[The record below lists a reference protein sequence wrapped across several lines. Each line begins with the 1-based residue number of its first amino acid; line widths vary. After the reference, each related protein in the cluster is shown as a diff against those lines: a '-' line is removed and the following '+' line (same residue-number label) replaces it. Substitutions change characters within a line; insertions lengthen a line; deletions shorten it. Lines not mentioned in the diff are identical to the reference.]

1 MANTITEK
9 VFDKMDYI
17 LDHKLSGG
25 SAQERESVLESC
37 LQYCALLGTST
48 AIKFSW
54 DDEKKSDFRE
64 TLSIGNY
71 VGEGNSISVVP
82 TFDGALDVAL
92 AEYKT
97 EENSMGR
104 SM

>member
-1 MANTITEK
+1 MK
-9 VFDKMDYI
+9 
-17 LDHKLSGG
+17 
-25 SAQERESVLESC
+25 
-37 LQYCALLGTST
+37 
-48 AIKFSW
+48 
-54 DDEKKSDFRE
+54 KKSDFRE

>member
-25 SAQERESVLESC
+25 SAQEREPVLESC
-37 LQYCALLGTST
+37 LQYCARLGANA
-48 AIKFSW
+48 AIKFGW
-54 DDEKKSDFRE
+54 NEETISDFRE
-64 TLSIGNY
+64 LLSIGNY

-92 AEYKT
+92 AEHKT
-97 EENSMGR
+97 EETSMGR

>member
-1 MANTITEK
+1 MATRTDEIFNSL
-9 VFDKMDYI
+9 DYI

-25 SAQERESVLESC
+25 EASERENIWESC
-37 LQYCALLGTST
+37 LQNCAFIGARK
-48 AIKFSW
+48 AIMNGW
-54 DDEKKSDFRE
+54 EQERIDDYRE
-64 TLSIGNY
+64 WLSIGNY

-97 EENSMGR
+97 EEHSMGR